1 MTYTPPATQED
12 LDRIIADRLSRQKTQ
27 LEADATAKLAEFD
40 ELKKKADEYD
50 KAQAAAKTELQKA
63 MDRAAAAEQAASALA
78 ADKKSAEDRA
88 AQEKQVKE
96 WADKIGKEHNV
107 PADLLRGSTEDEL
120 KAHAEQLKPIIVTQ
134 RNGVVRT
141 EGQKPTNEP
150 DASERDAVRALF
162 GTN

>member
-12 LDRIIADRLSRQKTQ
+12 LDRIIAERLSRQKEK
-27 LEADATAKLAEFD
+27 LEAEAAEKLAGLD
-40 ELKKKADEYD
+40 DLKKKADEFD
-50 KAQAAAKTELQKA
+50 KLQESTKTELQKA
-63 MDRAAAAEQAASALA
+63 QERARAAEQKAAELDAE
-78 ADKKSAEDRA
+78 KKSKADRE

-96 WADKIGKEHNV
+96 WAEKVAKETNV
-107 PADLLRGSTEDEL
+107 PVDLLRGSTEEEL
-120 KAHAEQLKPIIVTQ
+120 AAHAEQLKPIIVTQ